1 MYLDL
6 DQLTAFEDEDFFTYE
21 ERPILYRGLIDDDQR
36 TSMRII
42 YQMNR
47 NKKVVERT
55 IYTSLDLLSDIGGI
69 QGIFMSF
76 FGIITAA
83 CNSTYFDE
91 HLVSRLY
98 KYKQTS
104 LHDD

>member
-1 MYLDL
+1 MQDLFLDL
-6 DQLTAFEDEDFFTYE
+6 DQLTAFEDEDFFTFE
-21 ERPILYRGLIDDDQR
+21 EGPVLYRGLIDDEQR
-36 TSMRII
+36 TATRLI

-47 NKKVVERT
+47 NKKVLERT

-91 HLVSRLY
+91 HLVSRLF
-98 KYKQTS
+98 KYKHS
-104 LHDD
+104 S